1 MKVKRFW
8 RTKLIW
14 RAAKKQQVNNNN
26 NSQKTWTTMEE
37 TKSNMKGIQK
47 KTSEIGKVM
56 SWEQRIQVATS
67 MELISTG

>member
-14 RAAKKQQVNNNN
+14 RAAKKHQVNN
-26 NSQKTWTTMEE
+26 NSQKTMEE

-67 MELISTG
+67 TELISTG

>member
-1 MKVKRFW
+1 
-8 RTKLIW
+8 
-14 RAAKKQQVNNNN
+14 
-26 NSQKTWTTMEE
+26 MEE